1 MHVVIISNCVEKV
14 CSLFLGNTPGTFSIG
29 AVFNH
34 NCLFFETKCENEGVC
49 LAQDL
54 AATSLHLT
62 MVIVGIKLFAQIFI
76 TIGYIIYKPPKKLPV
91 CEIEINKDISPS
103 LYDSSSISEK
113 SDNTVKTITNEKDN
127 FAFEDTDF

>member
-1 MHVVIISNCVEKV
+1 M
-14 CSLFLGNTPGTFSIG
+14 
-29 AVFNH
+29 
-34 NCLFFETKCENEGVC
+34 
-49 LAQDL
+49 
-54 AATSLHLT
+54 
-62 MVIVGIKLFAQIFI
+62 
-76 TIGYIIYKPPKKLPV
+76 